1 MDDIK
6 WIYSFSLSIV
16 LIWFYCTLISKYY
29 ILFVVAVDLLEM
41 ETDHD
46 LVIVM
51 VTVVG
56 QEVHQANLVVRKV
69 EHQLITSLPSG

>member
-16 LIWFYCTLISKYY
+16 LIWFYCAFISKYY